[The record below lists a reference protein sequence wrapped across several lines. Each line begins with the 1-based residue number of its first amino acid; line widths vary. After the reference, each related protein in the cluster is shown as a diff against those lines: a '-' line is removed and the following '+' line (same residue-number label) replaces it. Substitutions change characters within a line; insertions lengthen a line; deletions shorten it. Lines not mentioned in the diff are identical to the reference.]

1 MKSRH
6 FSSDEVREPQVSVG
20 AVRGWEPTGLPTS
33 RLCSETAGRGQGI
46 LLSQRKGQEEGTKP
60 QAPGPTAHRGSKGRM
75 CLKKKKKKNPPAP
88 FSETEEE
95 RKWRRPCSNYY
106 DNYYQPLLQL
116 SEQKKKKRKGPEVFS
131 AFALHYMKVTP
142 GHSEPLFLT
151 ERDGSFDGHNMYFPG
166 PRRRV
171 AG

>member
-60 QAPGPTAHRGSKGRM
+60 QAPGPTAHRGSKGRI
-75 CLKKKKKKNPPAP
+75 CLKKKKNPPAP

-116 SEQKKKKRKGPEVFS
+116 SEQKKKKKERSGSLFSICPTLHESDTGPQ
-131 AFALHYMKVTP
+131 
-142 GHSEPLFLT
+142 
-151 ERDGSFDGHNMYFPG
+151 
-166 PRRRV
+166 
-171 AG
+171 

>member
-6 FSSDEVREPQVSVG
+6 FGTDVIREPQVSVG

-33 RLCSETAGRGQGI
+33 QLCSETAGRGQGI
-46 LLSQRKGQEEGTKP
+46 LLSHRKGQEEGTKP
-60 QAPGPTAHRGSKGRM
+60 RAPGPTAHGGSKGRM
-75 CLKKKKKKNPPAP
+75 CLKKKMNPPAP

-95 RKWRRPCSNYY
+95 RKWRRPCSNYCE
-106 DNYYQPLLQL
+106 NYYQPLLQL
-116 SEQKKKKRKGPEVFS
+116 TERKKKRKGPEVFS

-142 GHSEPLFLT
+142 GHGEPLFLT
-151 ERDGSFDGHNMYFPG
+151 ERDRSFDGHNMYFPG

>member
-75 CLKKKKKKNPPAP
+75 CLKKKKKKIHLPL
-88 FSETEEE
+88 SQRQ
-95 RKWRRPCSNYY
+95 RKKGNGGGPVPITMTITTSRFCNCQ
-106 DNYYQPLLQL
+106 N
-116 SEQKKKKRKGPEVFS
+116 KKKKKERSGSLLSICSTLHESGTGP
-131 AFALHYMKVTP
+131 P
-142 GHSEPLFLT
+142 
-151 ERDGSFDGHNMYFPG
+151 
-166 PRRRV
+166 
-171 AG
+171 

>member
-75 CLKKKKKKNPPAP
+75 CLKKKKKKSTCP
-88 FSETEEE
+88 FLRDRGRKEMEE
-95 RKWRRPCSNYY
+95 
-106 DNYYQPLLQL
+106 
-116 SEQKKKKRKGPEVFS
+116 
-131 AFALHYMKVTP
+131 ALFQ
-142 GHSEPLFLT
+142 SL
-151 ERDGSFDGHNMYFPG
+151 
-166 PRRRV
+166 
-171 AG
+171 